1 MSEAVGAGD
10 AQARPEQ
17 WEVDAREV
25 GAHAHEWSSKRKMQM
40 TLLAR
45 TWAHLIVLST
55 IKGSGALS
63 SDSSVVR

>member
-10 AQARPEQ
+10 VQVRQEQ
-17 WEVDAREV
+17 WEVDMREV

-40 TLLAR
+40 TLLAC

-63 SDSSVVR
+63 SDSSV